1 MHTREG
7 HYLKDLQILLS
18 KERLQSYTSVE
29 EHFENLT
36 LIARLTPKLATLE
49 IILRNLLDNELSK
62 IDARWIESS
71 QDIKMQEELSK
82 IKSRDNVT
90 ILTHHQYLSRLTL
103 GIIIRTI
110 RNEKLQNKI
119 VNLKA
124 MKFRKYDLSNR
135 DYFYFP
141 NGKSSS
147 FNNVNKVDI
156 ALSLLHNL
164 RNRCYHWENILKTTQ
179 KRSAIFPRITTK
191 IENTHIGIH
200 PSKIETFLEDLL
212 KHFDDGLLKY
222 CKI

>member
-29 EHFENLT
+29 EHFENLM

-71 QDIKMQEELSK
+71 QDTKMQEELSK

-110 RNEKLQNKI
+110 RNENYKT
-119 VNLKA
+119 
-124 MKFRKYDLSNR
+124 RLS
-135 DYFYFP
+135 
-141 NGKSSS
+141 
-147 FNNVNKVDI
+147 I
-156 ALSLLHNL
+156 L
-164 RNRCYHWENILKTTQ
+164 RR
-179 KRSAIFPRITTK
+179 
-191 IENTHIGIH
+191 
-200 PSKIETFLEDLL
+200 
-212 KHFDDGLLKY
+212 
-222 CKI
+222 